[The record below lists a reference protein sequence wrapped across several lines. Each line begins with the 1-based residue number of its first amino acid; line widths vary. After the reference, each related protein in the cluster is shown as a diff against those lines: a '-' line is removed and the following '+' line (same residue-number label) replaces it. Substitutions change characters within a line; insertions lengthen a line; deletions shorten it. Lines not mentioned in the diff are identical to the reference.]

1 MQRAIIALGLSLFAQ
16 SAFAQERDC
25 DDHQSHEKR
34 SAVFTVSN
42 EAEGNRVFALSIER
56 DGSLGEPQA
65 YATGGRGTGDSLGS
79 QGALALTEDQRFLVA
94 VDAGSNEIT
103 AFSVDGAALVVTD
116 RASSGGT
123 RPISIT
129 TRDGLVY
136 VVNAGVPNSVQ
147 GFSIDRHG
155 KLTPLQNAM
164 PLSAADAGPAQ
175 IELTRD
181 GQQLV
186 VAEKTT
192 NKLTV
197 FRVGS
202 FGRVSAPLINA
213 SAGMTPFGFELTRGD
228 TLVVSEA
235 ASASLSSYDITRRG
249 TLETLSA
256 AIPDT
261 QKAPC
266 WVAIS
271 NDDRF
276 AFTANAG
283 SASISS
289 YTLDRDGHLALQ
301 NARAGELGD
310 HATPLDLAFDTASRH
325 LFALDRGNTAIVVFT
340 LAHDGSLTRISSGS
354 GLPAFSSGLAAY

>member
-1 MQRAIIALGLSLFAQ
+1 MQRVIMTLGLSLFAQ
-16 SAFAQERDC
+16 TASAHAHDY
-25 DDHQSHEKR
+25 DGHHSHEKR

-42 EAEGNRVFALSIER
+42 EAEGNRVFAFSAEP
-56 DGSLGEPQA
+56 DGSLGEPRA

-79 QGALALTEDQRFLVA
+79 QGALALTEDQRFLIA

-103 AFSVDGAALVVTD
+103 TFSVDGAALAVTD

-123 RPISIT
+123 RPISVT

-147 GFSIDRHG
+147 GFSLDRHG
-155 KLTPLQNAM
+155 KLSPLQNAV

-202 FGRVSAPLINA
+202 FGRLSAPVINT
-213 SAGMTPFGFELTRGD
+213 SAGMTPFGFELTHGD

-235 ASASLSSYDITRRG
+235 ASASLSSYDITRHG
-249 TLETLSA
+249 ALETLSA
-256 AIPDT
+256 AVPDT

-310 HATPLDLAFDTASRH
+310 HATPLDLAFDSGSH
-325 LFALDRGNTAIVVFT
+325 QLYALDRGNTAIVVFT
-340 LAHDGSLTRISSGS
+340 LDHDGALTRASSAS